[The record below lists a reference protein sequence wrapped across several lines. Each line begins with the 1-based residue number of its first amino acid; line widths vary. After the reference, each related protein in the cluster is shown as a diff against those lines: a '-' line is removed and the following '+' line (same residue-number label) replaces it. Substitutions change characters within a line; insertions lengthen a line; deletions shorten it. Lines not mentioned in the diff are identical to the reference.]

1 MQLLESGNLVLVDSR
16 NVTLWESFEYPTDT
30 IVTGQRMP
38 AGKSLRSAVSDGDM
52 SVGDYKLEVTDGDVV
67 LQWNGM
73 TYWKLSN
80 GAVSFMAMNG
90 TGLYLLGSDGSTEVL
105 NGGPSSFR
113 IGKLGSEG
121 RFTISSFINYDWVQE
136 IKKPDEDCRIPFIC
150 GKIGLCSSG
159 GTCACPPGFHIQMS
173 GDCVPTDT
181 SLSLPS
187 ACNETRNSGSQ
198 FNSPVSYLELGYGMD
213 YFANDF
219 TEPVRRGVNFSVC
232 QDLCSQNCSC
242 LAIFHG
248 NSSGSCHLLEN
259 HLGSIF
265 STPNND
271 SLGYIKALVS
281 SSAENPNQK
290 QSFPIAGLVLI
301 PSSGFLLLTTIVV
314 LAILWWRKNR
324 LSKAG
329 AARLGRLYSSS
340 SAELEIICIP
350 GLPRRFDYE
359 ELAVATEN
367 LKTQIGSG
375 GFGTVYKGTLSD
387 KSVVA
392 VKKISSLGVQGK
404 KEFCTEIAIIG
415 NIHHVNLVRLKGFCA
430 QGRQRFLVLEYMN
443 RGSLD
448 RTLFCNGGPV
458 LEWRERVEI
467 ALGTARGLAYLH
479 SGCEHKIIHCDVKP
493 ENILLH
499 DDLQVKIS
507 DFGIS
512 KLLSPEQSTLFT
524 TMRGTRGYLAPEWL
538 TSSAI
543 SDKIDVYSYGMVLLE
558 IVSGRNNFSAEINSP
573 PGPIYFPLFA
583 LEMHEQR
590 KYLELADARVE
601 GRVTSEEVEKL
612 VRIALCCVHEEP
624 ALRPAMASVVG
635 MLEGGLPLGEPRV
648 ESLNFLRFY
657 GRGFTEISTIEGSD
671 GQNEFDINTTSQSAT
686 SGSYNS
692 LSYISSHQVSG
703 PR

>member
-1 MQLLESGNLVLVDSR
+1 MGFSLSISFLLSCAFLPSFTFSGAISTLSVTPNFTASNFQFIDYSGTFLLSQNATFKASISGTKTNPSLYYFSVTHVASNSIIWSANRNAAMSDSDSLSLTSNGLSVTNQANQLLWSTPPLNSEVSALQLLESGNLVLVDSR

-73 TYWKLSN
+73 T
-80 GAVSFMAMNG
+80 
-90 TGLYLLGSDGSTEVL
+90 
-105 NGGPSSFR
+105 
-113 IGKLGSEG
+113 
-121 RFTISSFINYDWVQE
+121 FTISSFINYDWVQE
-136 IKKPDEDCRIPFIC
+136 IKQPDEDCRIPFIC

-232 QDLCSQNCSC
+232 QDLCSQKCSC
-242 LAIFHG
+242 LAIFHA

-281 SSAENPNQK
+281 SSSENPNQK
-290 QSFPIAGLVLI
+290 QNFPI
-301 PSSGFLLLTTIVV
+301 
-314 LAILWWRKNR
+314 
-324 LSKAG
+324 
-329 AARLGRLYSSS
+329 
-340 SAELEIICIP
+340 AELEIICIP

-375 GFGTVYKGTLSD
+375 GFGTVYK
-387 KSVVA
+387 
-392 VKKISSLGVQGK
+392 
-404 KEFCTEIAIIG
+404 EI
-415 NIHHVNLVRLKGFCA
+415 
-430 QGRQRFLVLEYMN
+430 LVLEYMN

-512 KLLSPEQSTLFT
+512 KLLSAEQSTLFT

-558 IVSGRNNFSAEINSP
+558 IVSGRKNFSTEINSP

-590 KYLELADARVE
+590 KYLELADTRVE

-635 MLEGGLPLGEPRV
+635 MLEGGLPLCEPRV

-657 GRGFTEISTIEGSD
+657 GRRFTEISTIEGSD